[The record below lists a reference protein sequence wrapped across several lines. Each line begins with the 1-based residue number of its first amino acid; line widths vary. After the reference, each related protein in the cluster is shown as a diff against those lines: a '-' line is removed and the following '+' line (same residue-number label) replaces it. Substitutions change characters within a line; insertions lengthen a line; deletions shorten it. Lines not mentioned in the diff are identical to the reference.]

1 MKAWKV
7 TSERNVEL
15 VDMGAQPVAENCVK
29 LKMLTALVGTHES
42 SLYKKGGN
50 SLPIIA
56 GRQGVGMVT
65 EVGENVTAF
74 KRGDKVFIRPVSP
87 CGKCSNCRNG
97 RKSECEHSYV
107 YGKTEDGVLRDFITV
122 PQTDL
127 ILLPP
132 QVNETEGVFIEQ
144 VALAIETLDRLK
156 IEKGEHI
163 VILGATLAGL
173 IIAQAAIYYQAV
185 PILVDLREDRL
196 ALAEKLGIYYTIN
209 AVTTDTVKKVFSI
222 TCGKMAETMVYTLLS
237 GMTVRRSFENLVRGG
252 RAAFV
257 GFENMDADLNADLM
271 PALEKEIVIYMVS
284 SAGDNYYSAVN
295 ILVSN
300 AVDVTSLV
308 SHRIEF
314 DKIGQAIAEVADNE
328 KKYIALLVDATKI

>member
-1 MKAWKV
+1 M
-7 TSERNVEL
+7 
-15 VDMGAQPVAENCVK
+15 
-29 LKMLTALVGTHES
+29 
-42 SLYKKGGN
+42 
-50 SLPIIA
+50 
-56 GRQGVGMVT
+56 
-65 EVGENVTAF
+65 
-74 KRGDKVFIRPVSP
+74 FIRPVSP

-257 GFENMDADLNADLM
+257 GFGNMDADLSADLM

-314 DKIGQAIAEVADNE
+314 DKIGKAIAEVADNE

>member
-7 TSERNVEL
+7 TSERSVEL
-15 VDMGAQPVAENCVK
+15 IDMGAQPVAENCVK

-42 SLYKKGGN
+42 TLYKKGG
-50 SLPIIA
+50 STLPLIA

-65 EVGENVTAF
+65 EVGEKVTSF
-74 KRGDKVFIRPVSP
+74 KRGDRVFIRPVSP
-87 CGKCSNCRNG
+87 CGKCSNCKNG
-97 RKSECEHSYV
+97 KKSECEHGYV

-122 PQTDL
+122 PQSDL
-127 ILLPP
+127 ILLPQ
-132 QVNETEGVFIEQ
+132 QVDETEGVFIEQ
-144 VALAIETLDRLK
+144 IALAVETLDRLK

-163 VILGATLAGL
+163 VIMGATLAGL

-209 AVTTDTVKKVFSI
+209 AVESDSVKKVFSI
-222 TCGKMAETMVYTLLS
+222 TCGKMAETMVFTLLS
-237 GMTVRRSFENLVRGG
+237 GMTPRRCFENLVKGG

-257 GFENMDADLNADLM
+257 GFENMDGDLTVDLM
-271 PALEKEIVIYMVS
+271 SALGKEIVIHAVS

-295 ILVSN
+295 MLVSS
-300 AVDVTSLV
+300 AVNVTALV
-308 SHRIEF
+308 SQRITF

-328 KKYIALLVDATKI
+328 KKYIALLVDTSKI